1 MHSSLTNTYF
11 FTATFN
17 KWQQLLRT
25 DERKQIILNSL
36 KFMCDENRIM
46 LYAFVIMPNHI
57 HLVLSIQENETK
69 KSIQLSLLKFT
80 AQFLIKYMI
89 HENSQEELNKYQ
101 TTMKDR
107 IYNIWKRRPKWIYID
122 NTIILEQKIDYVHHN
137 PLQQKWQLV
146 SAPELYE
153 WSSASFYICEDK
165 KHSFITDHRYI

>member
-57 HLVLSIQENETK
+57 HLVLSIHENESK
-69 KSIQLSLLKFT
+69 KSIQLNLLKFT
-80 AQFLIKYMI
+80 AQFPIKYLI
-89 HENSQEELNKYQ
+89 HEDQHDELSNYQ
-101 TTMKDR
+101 TSMKDR
-107 IYNIWKRRPKWIYID
+107 IYNIWKRRPKWVHID
-122 NTIILEQKIDYVHHN
+122 NTIILEQKIDYVHNN
-137 PLQQKWQLV
+137 PLQEKWQLV

-165 KHSFITDHRYI
+165 KHRFIADYRDI